1 MKRLLKLQKGNL
13 NNPLLRDRL
22 ARVTQTPG
30 NTPIKDILRTTISF
44 LKGTSLTTCQT
55 ISDGPPP
62 PNICY
67 RVIGKFLNLKP
78 YQ

>member
-30 NTPIKDILRTTISF
+30 NTPIKDILRTTIYF
-44 LKGTSLTTCQT
+44 LKGK
-55 ISDGPPP
+55 IMNG
-62 PNICY
+62 
-67 RVIGKFLNLKP
+67 RV
-78 YQ
+78 